1 MFQVFM
7 KRVLYALVVLVI
19 VAVITFTLM
28 RLIPGDPVLVMLG
41 GEYSP
46 TVYAQLKHDL
56 GFDQSVVLQFFIWAK
71 NTLQGDLGFSYIA
84 HEKVTK
90 ILSDTLPVTI
100 QLSFCSLIVAIVI
113 AIPAGIMSA
122 LGRNSWMD
130 YLGMSFAIFGQS
142 LPSFWLGILL
152 IWIFGV
158 KLGLFPT
165 MGYISLFQDFWGGLY
180 HLVMPSV
187 TLGSFYAGM
196 IARITRSS
204 LIDVLDQDY
213 IKMARAKGVRSRVVV
228 YKHAMRNVLIPI
240 TTITGLQLGMLLAG
254 AVMTETVFQLPGMGR
269 LVATSILNRE
279 YQVVQACILIIAIMF
294 IVINLV
300 VDLLY
305 TFLNPKMRYQ

>member
-71 NTLQGDLGFSYIA
+71 NTLRGDLGFSYIA

-100 QLSFCSLIVAIVI
+100 QLSICSLIVAIVI

-165 MGYISLFQDFWGGLY
+165 MGYISLFQDFWDGLY

-279 YQVVQACILIIAIMF
+279 YQVVQACILIIAVMF

>member
-1 MFQVFM
+1 MLLLFA
-7 KRVLYALVVLVI
+7 KRLGHALIVLAI

-28 RLIPGDPVLVMLG
+28 RLIPGDPVLIMLG

-46 TVYAQLKHDL
+46 DVYARLKQEL
-56 GFDQSVVLQFFIWAK
+56 GFDRSVVHQFFIWAQSA
-71 NTLQGDLGFSYIA
+71 LGGDLGYSYIA
-84 HEKVTK
+84 HERVSK
-90 ILSDTLPVTI
+90 ILKDTIPVTI
-100 QLSFCSLIVAIVI
+100 QLSLCSLIVAILI
-113 AIPAGIMSA
+113 GIPAGILSA
-122 LGRNSWMD
+122 LGRNSWLD

-158 KLGLFPT
+158 KLSLFPT
-165 MGYISLFQDFWGGLY
+165 MGFISIRQEFWNGLY
-180 HLVMPSV
+180 YMVLPSI

-213 IKMARAKGVRSRVVV
+213 IKMARAKGVRNRAVV
-228 YKHAMRNVLIPI
+228 YRHAMRNVLIPI

-279 YQVVQACILIIAIMF
+279 YQVVQACILAIAVMF
-294 IVINLV
+294 IVVNLA

-305 TFLNPKMRYQ
+305 KLLNPKMRQA

>member
-1 MFQVFM
+1 MLQIVG
-7 KRVLYALVVLVI
+7 KRVFHTMIVLVV
-19 VAVITFTLM
+19 VAVITFALM
-28 RLIPGDPVLVMLG
+28 RLIPGDPVLIMLG

-46 TVYAQLKHDL
+46 KVYAKLKHDL
-56 GFDQSVVLQFFIWAK
+56 GFDRSVVYQFFIWAK
-71 NTLQGDLGFSYIA
+71 NMLKGNLGYSYIA
-84 HEKVTK
+84 HEKVSK

-100 QLSFCSLIVAIVI
+100 QLSLCSLVVAIVI
-113 AIPAGIMSA
+113 GIPAGIMSA

-130 YLGMSFAIFGQS
+130 YLGMVFAIFGQS

-158 KLGLFPT
+158 TLLMFPT
-165 MGYISLFQDFWGGLY
+165 MGYVSILGEFWKGLY
-180 HLVMPSV
+180 HMVLPSI

-213 IKMARAKGVRSRVVV
+213 IKMARAKGVTNRVVV

-254 AVMTETVFQLPGMGR
+254 AVMTETVFQLPGIGR

-279 YQVVQACILIIAIMF
+279 YHIVQACILVIAVMF
-294 IVINLV
+294 VVVNLTVDIVYN
-300 VDLLY
+300 
-305 TFLNPKMRYQ
+305 FLNPRMRYK

>member
-1 MFQVFM
+1 MLQILA
-7 KRVLYALVVLVI
+7 KRFSHTVI
-19 VAVITFTLM
+19 VLIIVAIITFAMM
-28 RLIPGDPVLVMLG
+28 RFIPGDPVLIMLG

-46 TVYAQLKHDL
+46 EVYAKLKHDL
-56 GFDQSVVLQFFIWAK
+56 GFDRSVVLQFFIWGK
-71 NTLQGDLGFSYIA
+71 NILRGDLGFSYIA
-84 HEKVTK
+84 HEKVSK
-90 ILSDTLPVTI
+90 ILKDTIPVTI
-100 QLSFCSLIVAIVI
+100 QLSLCSLIVAILI
-113 AIPAGIMSA
+113 GIPAGILSA

-158 KLGLFPT
+158 KLLLFPT
-165 MGYISLFQDFWGGLY
+165 MGFVSILSDFWKGLY
-180 HLVMPSV
+180 YMILPSV

-213 IKMARAKGVRSRVVV
+213 IKLARAKGVVYRVVV

-279 YQVVQACILIIAIMF
+279 YQVVQACVLVIAMMF
-294 IVINLV
+294 IGINLS

-305 TFLNPKMRYQ
+305 NFLNPRMRNK

>member
-1 MFQVFM
+1 MLQQSA
-7 KRVLYALVVLVI
+7 KRMGHAAIVLVI
-19 VAVITFTLM
+19 VAIITFTLM
-28 RLIPGDPVLVMLG
+28 RLIPGDPVLIMLG

-46 TVYAQLKHDL
+46 EVYAKLKTQL
-56 GFDQSVVLQFFIWAK
+56 GFDRSVVYQFFVWAQ
-71 NTLQGDLGFSYIA
+71 NLVGGDLGYSYIA
-84 HEKVTK
+84 HERVSK
-90 ILSDTLPVTI
+90 ILSDTIPVTI
-100 QLSFCSLIVAIVI
+100 QLSICSLIVAILI
-113 AIPAGIMSA
+113 GIPAGVLSA
-122 LGRNSWMD
+122 LGRNSWLD

-158 KLGLFPT
+158 QLSLFPT
-165 MGYISLFQDFWGGLY
+165 MGYISIREEFWKGLY
-180 HLVMPSV
+180 HMVLPSI

-213 IKMARAKGVRSRVVV
+213 IKMARAKGVRKRVVV
-228 YKHAMRNVLIPI
+228 SRHAMRNVLIPI

-294 IVINLV
+294 IGVNLV

-305 TFLNPKMRYQ
+305 TLLNPKMRRA

>member
-180 HLVMPSV
+180 HMVMPSV

-279 YQVVQACILIIAIMF
+279 YQVVQACILIIAVMF

>member
-1 MFQVFM
+1 MGH
-7 KRVLYALVVLVI
+7 AAIVLVI
-19 VAVITFTLM
+19 VAIITFTLM
-28 RLIPGDPVLVMLG
+28 RLIPGDPVLIMLG

-46 TVYAQLKHDL
+46 EVYAKLKSQL
-56 GFDQSVVLQFFIWAK
+56 GFDRSVVYQFFVWAQ
-71 NTLQGDLGFSYIA
+71 NLVGGDLGYSYIA
-84 HEKVTK
+84 HERVSK
-90 ILSDTLPVTI
+90 ILMDTIPVTI
-100 QLSFCSLIVAIVI
+100 QLSICSLIVAILI
-113 AIPAGIMSA
+113 GIPAGVLSA
-122 LGRNSWMD
+122 LGRNSWLD

-158 KLGLFPT
+158 QLSLFPT
-165 MGYISLFQDFWGGLY
+165 MGYISIREELWKGLY
-180 HLVMPSV
+180 HMVLPSI

-213 IKMARAKGVRSRVVV
+213 IKMARAKGVRKRVVV
-228 YKHAMRNVLIPI
+228 SRHAMRNVLIPI

-294 IVINLV
+294 IGVNLV

-305 TFLNPKMRYQ
+305 TLLNPKMRRA

>member
-1 MFQVFM
+1 
-7 KRVLYALVVLVI
+7 VLVI

-180 HLVMPSV
+180 HMVMPSV

-279 YQVVQACILIIAIMF
+279 YQVVQACILIIAVMF

>member
-1 MFQVFM
+1 MLQLLT
-7 KRVLYALVVLVI
+7 KRFSHTVI
-19 VAVITFTLM
+19 VLIIVAIIAFAMM
-28 RLIPGDPVLVMLG
+28 RFIPGDPVLIMLG

-46 TVYAQLKHDL
+46 EVYAKLKHDL
-56 GFDQSVVLQFFIWAK
+56 GFDRSVVLQFFIWGK
-71 NTLQGDLGFSYIA
+71 NILKGDLGYSYIS
-84 HEKVTK
+84 HEEVSK
-90 ILSDTLPVTI
+90 ILKDTIPVTI
-100 QLSFCSLIVAIVI
+100 QLSLCSLIIAILI
-113 AIPAGIMSA
+113 GIPAGILSA

-158 KLGLFPT
+158 KLLLFPT
-165 MGYISLFQDFWGGLY
+165 MGYVPILTDFWKGLY
-180 HLVMPSV
+180 HMVLPSF

-213 IKMARAKGVRSRVVV
+213 IKLARAKGVVYRVVV

-279 YQVVQACILIIAIMF
+279 YQVVQACVLVIAVMF
-294 IVINLV
+294 IGVNLT

-305 TFLNPKMRYQ
+305 NFLNPRMRNK

>member
-1 MFQVFM
+1 MLQIVG
-7 KRVLYALVVLVI
+7 KRVFHTMIVLVV
-19 VAVITFTLM
+19 VAVITFGLM

-46 TVYAQLKHDL
+46 EVYVKLKHDL
-56 GFDQSVVLQFFIWAK
+56 GFDRSVVYQFFIWAK
-71 NTLQGDLGFSYIA
+71 NMLKGNLGYSYIA
-84 HEKVTK
+84 YEKVSK
-90 ILSDTLPVTI
+90 ILSDTIPVTI
-100 QLSFCSLIVAIVI
+100 QLSLCSLVVAILI
-113 AIPAGIMSA
+113 GIPAGIMSA

-130 YLGMSFAIFGQS
+130 YLGMVFAIFGQS

-158 KLGLFPT
+158 KLLMFPT
-165 MGYISLFQDFWGGLY
+165 MGYVPILGEFWKGLY
-180 HLVMPSV
+180 HMVLPSI

-204 LIDVLDQDY
+204 LIDVLGQDY
-213 IKMARAKGVRSRVVV
+213 IKMARAKGVTNRVVV

-254 AVMTETVFQLPGMGR
+254 AVMTETVFQLPGIGR

-279 YQVVQACILIIAIMF
+279 YHIVQACILVIAVMF
-294 IVINLV
+294 VVVNLTVDIVYN
-300 VDLLY
+300 
-305 TFLNPKMRYQ
+305 FLNPRMRYK